1 MGTAATNSHSFD
13 LSFGGGSSDEVFI
26 GRQPIVD
33 AQQKIVG
40 YELLFRSNA
49 EDNDAQIEDDFSAG
63 AQVLINTLSNMGTEW
78 LMGDKLAFINVTETM
93 LNHEFME
100 LLPAKRIV
108 LEIKGEIAPTPELL
122 ERLQA
127 LQELGFQFAL
137 HSAQI
142 NGDIEPLIK
151 LASYVKVDLLKAP
164 LDRLGDI
171 AAKMKQY
178 SLKIIAEKVE
188 TFTAYKRCK
197 ECKFDFFQGYYFAHP
212 EILTAKVINP
222 AQAMVLEILN
232 KVRNNADIAEIEKG
246 FKRDVALSFKLL
258 RYINSVGFGLSC
270 EIQSIRHALSILG
283 YQQLYRWL
291 TLLIVTSNEGATPP
305 ALMKTAI
312 TRGRL
317 TELLGQDMVDRNER
331 DNLFIVGI
339 FSLLDAM
346 LEMPM
351 DKVLD
356 KLTLPENISDALLTR
371 DGIYGPLL
379 ALAEACESADIAR
392 INELANSLAIEPT
405 KVNEAHLN
413 ALAWV
418 EELGV

>member
-1 MGTAATNSHSFD
+1 VGTAATINHSFD
-13 LSFGGGSSDEVFI
+13 LSFGGGSSDQVFI

-33 AQQKIVG
+33 AQQKIIG
-40 YELLFRSNA
+40 YELLFRSNST
-49 EDNDAQIEDDFSAG
+49 DNTAQIEDDFSAG

-78 LMGDKLAFINVTETM
+78 LMGDKLAFINVTATM
-93 LNHEFME
+93 LASEFME

-108 LEIKGEIAPTPELL
+108 LEIKGNIAPTPALI
-122 ERLQA
+122 ERLQN
-127 LQELGFQFAL
+127 LKELGFQFAL
-137 HSAQI
+137 HVAQI
-142 NGDIEPLIK
+142 NSDNEALIK
-151 LASYVKVDLLKAP
+151 LASYVKVDLLMAP
-164 LDRLGDI
+164 LDHLGDI
-171 AAKMKQY
+171 TAKLKQFP
-178 SLKIIAEKVE
+178 LKIIAEKVE
-188 TFTAYKRCK
+188 TLDAYKRCK

-317 TELLGQDMVDRNER
+317 TELLGQDLVDRSER

-339 FSLLDAM
+339 FSMLDAM

-351 DKVLD
+351 DQVLD
-356 KLTLPENISDALLTR
+356 KLTLPENIADALLNR
-371 DGIYGPLL
+371 DGIYGPFLS
-379 ALAEACESADIAR
+379 LAEACESADMALIE
-392 INELANSLAIEPT
+392 ELATSLTLEPA
-405 KVNEAHLN
+405 KVNEAHLK

>member
-1 MGTAATNSHSFD
+1 MGNASAASHSFN
-13 LSFGGGSSDEVFI
+13 LSFAEKGADQVFI

-33 AQQKIVG
+33 AQQKIVA

-49 EDNDAQIEDDFSAG
+49 EDNSAHFADDFSAG
-63 AQVLINTLSNMGTEW
+63 AQVLVNTLSNMGTEW
-78 LMGDKLAFINVTETM
+78 LMGDKLAFLNVTQAM
-93 LNHEFME
+93 LTSEFME

-108 LEIKGEIAPTPELL
+108 LELKGDFHASEALITRIKELK
-122 ERLQA
+122 
-127 LQELGFQFAL
+127 ELGFSFAL
-137 HSAQI
+137 HTAQL
-142 NGDIEPLIK
+142 DAPHEQLIDM
-151 LASYVKVDLLKAP
+151 ASYAKVDLL
-164 LDRLGDI
+164 GT
-171 AAKMKQY
+171 AAEKLPNLVGMIKRY
-178 SLKIIAEKVE
+178 SLKVIAEKVE
-188 TFTAYKRCK
+188 TLAAFKRCK
-197 ECKFDFFQGYYFAHP
+197 DLKFDYFQGYYFAHP

-222 AQAMVLEILN
+222 AQALVLDILN
-232 KVRNNADIAEIEKG
+232 KVRNNADIADIEKG

-291 TLLIVTSNEGATPP
+291 TLLIVTTNENATPP

-317 TELLGQDMVDRNER
+317 TELLGFSMVDRSER

-351 DKVLD
+351 EKVLE
-356 KLTLPENISDALLTR
+356 KLTLPSNISDALLHRT
-371 DGIYGPLL
+371 GIYGPFLS
-379 ALAEACESADIAR
+379 LAEACESEDVGLI
-392 INELANSLAIEPT
+392 IELATSLTLEPAT
-405 KVNEAHLN
+405 VNEAHLK

>member
-1 MGTAATNSHSFD
+1 MGSATSNHSFD
-13 LSFGGGSSDEVFI
+13 LSFGESSSDEVFI

-33 AQQKIVG
+33 AQQKIIG

-49 EDNDAQIEDDFSAG
+49 HDNNAQIEDDFSAG

-93 LNHEFME
+93 LASEFME

-108 LEIKGEIAPTPELL
+108 LEIKGEVASTPELL
-122 ERLQA
+122 ERLQNLA
-127 LQELGFQFAL
+127 TLGFQFAL
-137 HSAQI
+137 HSPQVNAD
-142 NGDIEPLIK
+142 NEALIR
-151 LASYVKVDLLKAP
+151 LASYVKVDLLKLP
-164 LDRLGDI
+164 LDRLGDS
-171 AAKMKQY
+171 AGKLRQY
-178 SLKIIAEKVE
+178 PLKIIAEKVE
-188 TFTAYKRCK
+188 TLAAYKRCK
-197 ECKFDFFQGYYFAHP
+197 ECKLDFFQGYYFAHP

-317 TELLGQDMVDRNER
+317 TELLGQDMVDRSER

-351 DKVLD
+351 EKVLE
-356 KLTLPENISDALLTR
+356 KLTLPENISDALLNR
-371 DGIYGPLL
+371 DGIYGPFLS
-379 ALAEACESADIAR
+379 LAEACESADMAR
-392 INELANSLAIEPT
+392 INELATSLTLEPA
-405 KVNEAHLN
+405 KVNEAHLQ

>member
-1 MGTAATNSHSFD
+1 MGSATSNHSFD
-13 LSFGGGSSDEVFI
+13 LSFGKASSDEVFI

-33 AQQKIVG
+33 AQQKIIG
-40 YELLFRSNA
+40 YELLFSSNA
-49 EDNDAQIEDDFSAG
+49 QDNSAQIEDDFSAG

-78 LMGDKLAFINVTETM
+78 LMGDKVAFINVSEAM
-93 LNHEFME
+93 LTSEFVE
-100 LLPAKRIV
+100 LLPPKRIV
-108 LEIKGEIAPTPELL
+108 LEIQGEVTSTPELL
-122 ERLQA
+122 ERLQNLA
-127 LQELGFQFAL
+127 TLGFQFAL
-137 HSAQI
+137 HSPQVNAD
-142 NGDIEPLIK
+142 NEALIR
-151 LASYVKVDLLKAP
+151 LASYVKVDLLKLP

-171 AAKMKQY
+171 AGKLRQY

-188 TFTAYKRCK
+188 TLAAYKRCK
-197 ECKFDFFQGYYFAHP
+197 ECKLDFFQGYYFAHP

-222 AQAMVLEILN
+222 AQAMVLDILN

-317 TELLGQDMVDRNER
+317 TELLGQDLVDRNER

-351 DKVLD
+351 EKVLE
-356 KLTLPENISDALLTR
+356 KLTLPENISDALLNR
-371 DGIYGPLL
+371 DGIYGPFL
-379 ALAEACESADIAR
+379 ALAEACESADMAR
-392 INELANSLAIEPT
+392 INELATSLTIAPA
-405 KVNEAHLN
+405 KVNEAHLK

>member
-1 MGTAATNSHSFD
+1 VGTAATINHSFD
-13 LSFGGGSSDEVFI
+13 LSFGGGSSDQVFI

-33 AQQKIVG
+33 AQQKIIG
-40 YELLFRSNA
+40 YELLFRSNST
-49 EDNDAQIEDDFSAG
+49 DNTAQIEDDFSAG

-78 LMGDKLAFINVTETM
+78 LMGDKLAFINVTATM
-93 LNHEFME
+93 LASEFME

-108 LEIKGEIAPTPELL
+108 LEIKGDIAPTPALI
-122 ERLQA
+122 ERLQN
-127 LQELGFQFAL
+127 LKELGFQFAL
-137 HSAQI
+137 HVAQI
-142 NGDIEPLIK
+142 NSDNEALIK

-171 AAKMKQY
+171 TAKLKQFP
-178 SLKIIAEKVE
+178 LKIIAEKVE
-188 TFTAYKRCK
+188 TLDAYKRCK

-317 TELLGQDMVDRNER
+317 TELLGQDLVDRSER

-339 FSLLDAM
+339 FSMLDAM

-351 DKVLD
+351 DQVLD
-356 KLTLPENISDALLTR
+356 KLTLPENIADALLNR
-371 DGIYGPLL
+371 DGIYGPFLS
-379 ALAEACESADIAR
+379 LAEACESADMALIE
-392 INELANSLAIEPT
+392 ELATSLTLEPA
-405 KVNEAHLN
+405 KVNEAHLK

>member
-1 MGTAATNSHSFD
+1 MRTAATVNNSFD
-13 LSFGGGSSDEVFI
+13 LNFGGGSSDHVFI
-26 GRQPIVD
+26 GRQPILD
-33 AQQKIVG
+33 AQQKIIG

-49 EDNDAQIEDDFSAG
+49 LENAAHIEDDFSAG

-78 LMGDKLAFINVTETM
+78 LMGDKLAFLNVTESM
-93 LNHEFME
+93 LTSEFME

-108 LEIKGEIAPTPELL
+108 LEIKGEVSLTPELL
-122 ERLQA
+122 ERLHA
-127 LQELGFQFAL
+127 LKALGFQFAL
-137 HSAQI
+137 HTEQI
-142 NGDIEPLIK
+142 NSDNAALIQM
-151 LASYVKVDLLKAP
+151 ASYVKIDLLKTQ
-164 LDRLGDI
+164 LEHLGLI
-171 AAKMKQY
+171 AANLKQQ

-188 TFTAYKRCK
+188 TLAAFKRGKDCK
-197 ECKFDFFQGYYFAHP
+197 LDFFQGYYFAHP

-222 AQAMVLEILN
+222 AQAIVLEILN
-232 KVRNNADIAEIEKG
+232 KVRNNVDIIEIEKG

-317 TELLGQDMVDRNER
+317 TELLGQDMVDRSER

-351 DKVLD
+351 DKVLE
-356 KLTLPENISDALLTR
+356 KLTLPENISDALLMR
-371 DGIYGPLL
+371 EGIYGPFLE
-379 ALAEACESADIAR
+379 LAEACESADIAR
-392 INELANSLAIEPT
+392 IDELATALTIEPA
-405 KVNEAHLN
+405 KVNEAHLQ

>member
-1 MGTAATNSHSFD
+1 MGSATSNHSLD
-13 LSFGGGSSDEVFI
+13 LSFGEASSDEVFI

-33 AQQKIVG
+33 AQQKIIG

-49 EDNDAQIEDDFSAG
+49 QDNSAQIDDDFNAG

-78 LMGDKLAFINVTETM
+78 LMGDKVAFINVTEAM
-93 LNHEFME
+93 LTSEFME

-108 LEIKGEIAPTPELL
+108 LEIKGEVAPTPELL
-122 ERLQA
+122 ERLQNLA
-127 LQELGFQFAL
+127 ALGFQFAL
-137 HSAQI
+137 HSPQVNAD
-142 NGDIEPLIK
+142 NEALIR
-151 LASYVKVDLLKAP
+151 LASYVKVDLLKLP

-171 AAKMKQY
+171 AGKLRQY
-178 SLKIIAEKVE
+178 PLKIIAEKVE
-188 TFTAYKRCK
+188 TLAAYKRCK
-197 ECKFDFFQGYYFAHP
+197 ECKLDFFQGYYFAHP

-317 TELLGQDMVDRNER
+317 TELLGQDMVDRSER

-356 KLTLPENISDALLTR
+356 KLTLPENIADALLTR
-371 DGIYGPLL
+371 EGIYGPFLS
-379 ALAEACESADIAR
+379 LAEACESADMAR
-392 INELANSLAIEPT
+392 INELAMSLTLEPA
-405 KVNEAHLN
+405 KVNEAHLQ